1 MPPAAVTKKVLVA
14 LSVQL
19 EVLTKD
25 KLRKFVF
32 GLKKTQENDLDK
44 WSVSFEL
51 LDRAKADAQFARAV
65 FLDVDLD
72 LKKVPV
78 EAVQATADKGLNKA
92 QVEYTLTAVGP
103 DADKLAQGK
112 IKESRM
118 ARTVGDLFAARNG

>member
-1 MPPAAVTKKVLVA
+1 MPVTGETKKVLVA

-19 EVLTKD
+19 EVLAKG

-51 LDRAKADAQFARAV
+51 LDRASADAQFARAV
-65 FLDVDLD
+65 FLDIDLD

-78 EAVQATADKGLNKA
+78 EAVQATADKGLNKP
-92 QVEYTLTAVGP
+92 QVEYTLTAVAS
-103 DADKLAQGK
+103 DADKLSQGK
-112 IKESRM
+112 IQESRM
-118 ARTVGDLFAARNG
+118 KRTVSDLFVARNG

>member
-32 GLKKTQENDLDK
+32 GLKKTQDHNLDK

-78 EAVQATADKGLNKA
+78 EAIQATADKGMNKA

-112 IKESRM
+112 IKAARM

>member
-1 MPPAAVTKKVLVA
+1 MPVTGETKKVLVA

-19 EVLTKD
+19 EVLAKG

-51 LDRAKADAQFARAV
+51 LDRASADAQFARAV
-65 FLDVDLD
+65 FLDIDLD

-78 EAVQATADKGLNKA
+78 EAVQATADKGLNKP
-92 QVEYTLTAVGP
+92 QVEYTLTAVAS
-103 DADKLAQGK
+103 DADKLSQGK
-112 IKESRM
+112 IQESRM
-118 ARTVGDLFAARNG
+118 KRTVSDLFAARNG

>member
-1 MPPAAVTKKVLVA
+1 MPVTAETKKVLVA

-19 EVLTKD
+19 EVLAKG

-32 GLKKTQENDLDK
+32 GLKKAQQNDLDK

-51 LDRAKADAQFARAV
+51 LDRASADAQFARAV

-78 EAVQATADKGLNKA
+78 EAVQATADKGLNKP
-92 QVEYTLTAVGP
+92 QVEYTLTAVAS
-103 DADKLAQGK
+103 DADKLSQGK

-118 ARTVGDLFAARNG
+118 KQTVSDLFAARNG

>member
-1 MPPAAVTKKVLVA
+1 MPPDAVTKKVLVA

-19 EVLTKD
+19 EVLTPD

-51 LDRAKADAQFARAV
+51 LDRAKADGQFARAV

-92 QVEYTLTAVGP
+92 QVEYTITAVGP

-112 IKESRM
+112 IKDSRM

>member
-1 MPPAAVTKKVLVA
+1 MPVETKKVLVA

-19 EVLTKD
+19 EVLAKG

-32 GLKKTQENDLDK
+32 GLKKAQENDLDK

-51 LDRAKADAQFARAV
+51 LDRATTDAQFARVV
-65 FLDVDLD
+65 FLDVELN

-92 QVEYTLTAVGP
+92 QVEYVLTAIET
-103 DADKLAQGK
+103 DADKLSAGK
-112 IKESRM
+112 IKETRM
-118 ARTVGDLFAARNG
+118 IRTVSDLFAARNG

>member
-1 MPPAAVTKKVLVA
+1 MPAAQTKKVLVA

-32 GLKKTQENDLDK
+32 GLKKTQDGDLDK

-51 LDRAKADAQFARAV
+51 LDRATADAQFARAL

-78 EAVQATADKGLNKA
+78 EAVEATADKGLNKP
-92 QVEYTLTAVGP
+92 QVEHVLTAVGP
-103 DADKLAQGK
+103 DADKLAEGK
-112 IKESRM
+112 IKEVRM
-118 ARTVGDLFAARNG
+118 KRTVTDLFAARNG